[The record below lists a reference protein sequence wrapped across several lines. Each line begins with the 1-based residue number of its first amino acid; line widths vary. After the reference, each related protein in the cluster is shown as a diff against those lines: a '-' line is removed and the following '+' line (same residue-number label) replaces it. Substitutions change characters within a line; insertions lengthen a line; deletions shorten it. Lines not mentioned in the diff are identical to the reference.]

1 MLCDRACLAKLLTY
15 ATRCD
20 PALLEPLALFWSDG
34 QGSTAAGADSAK
46 QVALSLT
53 CAVLR
58 GAAPAPPRA
67 PAPAPADASADAD
80 AEAGEA
86 PSDRLATATATAT
99 ELSAAAAAVPLA
111 SPPSS
116 GGASSSADL
125 ALAAD
130 LALSAAAS
138 GGGEEGAPAACVAL
152 PPQPLPATM
161 LAPLLRLS
169 ARLLLCLHGLGGA
182 HEGTTLLHGD
192 SGHYAMVTDA
202 WCAHADHPQHLPH
215 TAITT
220 PRTIHLS
227 PNPAPLVRS
236 PTRLT
241 SHTPCAPLPL
251 RPPCLPPLRQAG
263 RGRHDGAPRAC
274 DEPAGRA
281 VP

>member
-67 PAPAPADASADAD
+67 PAPAHADASADAD

-220 PRTIHLS
+220 PRTIPPLPEPSAARTLTHTPHLAHTLR
-227 PNPAPLVRS
+227 PAP
-236 PTRLT
+236 
-241 SHTPCAPLPL
+241 TPPPLP
-251 RPPCLPPLRQAG
+251 PSPSTGWPW
-263 RGRHDGAPRAC
+263 
-274 DEPAGRA
+274 PA
-281 VP
+281 

>member
-1 MLCDRACLAKLLTY
+1 MAGLGREQCVLCDRACLAKLLTY

-67 PAPAPADASADAD
+67 PAPAPADASTD
-80 AEAGEA
+80 AEAEA
-86 PSDRLATATATAT
+86 GDADATATATAT

-116 GGASSSADL
+116 GGASSGADL

-152 PPQPLPATM
+152 PPQPLSATM

-202 WCAHADHPQHLPH
+202 WCAHADHPQHPCPTRPSPH
-215 TAITT
+215 HA
-220 PRTIHLS
+220 PSPLS

-241 SHTPCAPLPL
+241 SHTPCTPAPTPPPLP
-251 RPPCLPPLRQAG
+251 PSPSTGWPW
-263 RGRHDGAPRAC
+263 
-274 DEPAGRA
+274 PA
-281 VP
+281 